1 MQHLADGVTLDDG
14 VEVDRAAV
22 VETDVDGVGVAKQVM
37 EVAKDFLVGAQ
48 QESTQII
55 RLAVEWVQF
64 ERVAHVAKIDEL
76 IDLAVRIAGDV
87 AQNRPARRGFIKTMD
102 RHNGKELVDGPAVR
116 HGLENRKVAE
126 ISIRKHR
133 LQAR

>member
-1 MQHLADGVTLDDG
+1 MQHLADSVTLDDG

-22 VETDVDGVGVAKQVM
+22 VETDVDGVGVPEQVM
-37 EVAKDFLVGAQ
+37 EVAEDFLVGAQ

-55 RLAVEWVQF
+55 WLAVVWMQF
-64 ERVAHVAKIDEL
+64 ERVAHIAKIDEL
-76 IDLAVRIAGDV
+76 IDLTVRIAGDV
-87 AQNRPARRGFIKTMD
+87 AQNGPARRGFIETMD
-102 RHNGKELVDGPAVR
+102 RHNGKELVDGPAIR

-126 ISIRKHR
+126 IGVRKHR